1 MSDTGT
7 LYLIPTPISDQDPLE
22 VLSPDVIGTIRRLRH
37 FVVEAERTAGRFLS
51 RVLSQEA
58 LSSISFE
65 VLDEHS
71 VKKDVPR
78 LLERALAGED
88 MGLISEAGCPCVA
101 DPGSDLVAEA
111 HRQGVH
117 VVPLAGPSSILLALM
132 ASGFSGQRFQFL
144 GYIPAES
151 AARKTALKSI
161 ERECL
166 RDGMTRIFIEAPYRN
181 RALLEDALKVLDG
194 RTRLC
199 VAASLGCAAEK
210 VRSTSVERWKES
222 PFEIGKE
229 PAIFLMA
236 PGASPGNEARPEPRS
251 HGPGGVS
258 GHGPRRRPDVKGKGH
273 RLPRGPRGA

>member
-22 VLSPDVIGTIRRLRH
+22 VLSPDVIATIRHLRH

-58 LSSISFE
+58 LASTSFA

-71 VKKDVPR
+71 VKEDVPR
-78 LLERALAGED
+78 LLEKALAGED

-117 VVPLAGPSSILLALM
+117 VVPLSGPSSILLALM

-181 RALLEDALKVLDG
+181 LALLEDALKVLDG

-210 VRSTSVERWKES
+210 VRSANVERWKES
-222 PFEIGKE
+222 GFEIGKA

-236 PGASPGNEARPEPRS
+236 PGASPGNKARPEPRS
-251 HGPGGVS
+251 
-258 GHGPRRRPDVKGKGH
+258 HGPRRRPDVKGKER